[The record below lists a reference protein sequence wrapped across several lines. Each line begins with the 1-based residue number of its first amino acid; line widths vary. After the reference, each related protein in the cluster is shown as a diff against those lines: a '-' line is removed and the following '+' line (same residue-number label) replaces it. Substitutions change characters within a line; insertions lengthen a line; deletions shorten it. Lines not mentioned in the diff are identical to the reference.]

1 MKHYCHWPRCEKEV
15 PPRLW
20 GCREHWRSLPLN
32 LRMFILRA
40 YRPGQEVTKD
50 PSPEYIEAAM
60 RVRQWILRQVTS
72 GMGRT

>member
-1 MKHYCHWPRCEKEV
+1 MHFCHWPGCEKEV

-32 LRMFILRA
+32 LRMLILRA

-60 RVRQWILRQVTS
+60 RVRQWILQQVTS
-72 GMGRT
+72 GMGRM